1 MRFLAF
7 GLSLT
12 LAVSAA
18 NAADWRQFRGSDT
31 TGVADGKAPPTSWEN
46 GENIA
51 WKRELPGRG
60 LSTPIVVGD
69 KVFVTACTGY
79 LQDRLHVLCFDDKSG
94 DLLWERQFWALGR
107 STGHPKMSNATP
119 TPASDGQRVFAFYSS
134 NDVICLDLDGNLQW
148 FRALTWDHPNA
159 SNSLG
164 MSSSPI
170 VVGDTLVVQFEN
182 DSDSLATGLNVETGE
197 SRWTSPRP
205 KKANWTSPVVLPGKT
220 RADDLALLQSS
231 AGLAAVKPLTGE
243 VVWQYTDGASTIPSS
258 VVHHGLVYIPSN
270 GITAIRPPVDSAS
283 VEQLWRGEK
292 LRPGTG
298 SPTVYRDKIFVIN
311 SAGVLICA
319 SLENGEVAWQTRVEG
334 PFSATPVAAGDNLY
348 LFNER
353 GLGQVVSIAGEK
365 GEVVGK
371 GDLGETILCT
381 PAVANGAIYTRSDNH
396 LWKIAAP

>member
-1 MRFLAF
+1 
-7 GLSLT
+7 
-12 LAVSAA
+12 
-18 NAADWRQFRGSDT
+18 
-31 TGVADGKAPPTSWEN
+31 
-46 GENIA
+46 
-51 WKRELPGRG
+51 
-60 LSTPIVVGD
+60 
-69 KVFVTACTGY
+69 
-79 LQDRLHVLCFDDKSG
+79 
-94 DLLWERQFWALGR
+94 
-107 STGHPKMSNATP
+107 MSNATP
-119 TPASDGQRVFAFYSS
+119 TPASDGQRIFAFYSS

-170 VVGDTLVVQFEN
+170 VVADTLVVQFEN

-205 KKANWTSPVVLPGKT
+205 KKANWTSPVVLPGKS

-258 VVHHGLVYIPSN
+258 VVHNGLVYIPSN
-270 GITAIRPPVDSAS
+270 GITAVRPPIDSAS

-319 SLENGEVAWQTRVEG
+319 SLDKGEIEWQTRVEG
-334 PFSATPVAAGDNLY
+334 PFSATPVAAGENLY

-353 GLGQVVSIAGEK
+353 GLGQVVNIAGEK

-396 LWKIAAP
+396 VWKIAAP